1 MAHSKKSVIR
11 ERTSNVSDL
20 ANFAGVSRNTIYQW
34 QRLPG
39 FPKAG
44 DGSVCK
50 WELCEWVIRRS
61 MTSDPTGE
69 HNEMEPGASSPALE
83 RFRAARADMEEIKLQ
98 KERKELVSRE
108 NMHLFVIRVA
118 SLFRGW
124 LDRLQRQ
131 HGEDVY
137 QTGVD
142 LLGDIEAETAREFGP
157 DGEPIASD
165 QKR

>member
-20 ANFAGVSRNTIYQW
+20 ANFAGVSRNTIYKW

-39 FPKAG
+39 YPQAS

-50 WELCEWVIRRS
+50 WELCEWYLRRS
-61 MTSDPTGE
+61 MIQDPVSDE
-69 HNEMEPGASSPALE
+69 DDLEPGTASPALE
-83 RFRAARADMEEIKLQ
+83 RFRSARADLAELELQ
-98 KERKELVSRE
+98 QKRKELVPRDDIR
-108 NMHLFVIRVA
+108 LFILRVA
-118 SLFRGW
+118 GLFRGW

-131 HGEDVY
+131 HGDDVY

-142 LLGDIEAETAREFGP
+142 LLGDIEAKTAREFGP
-157 DGEPIASD
+157 DGEPLTDGSD
-165 QKR
+165 G